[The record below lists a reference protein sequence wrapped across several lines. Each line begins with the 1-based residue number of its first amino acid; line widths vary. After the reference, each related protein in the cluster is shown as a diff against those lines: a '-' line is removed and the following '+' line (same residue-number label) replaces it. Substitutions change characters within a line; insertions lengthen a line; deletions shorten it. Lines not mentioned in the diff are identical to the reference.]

1 MRFTNLLFSLFALL
15 LATTGYSN
23 RIYLDY
29 DSGCMD
35 VYEYQFIGD
44 NSGKIQVVYHIKLND
59 REKVILETFINKDTR
74 LPKKPSKTR
83 SCGDLSINERT
94 VRQINSGDLD
104 LYILRKNGRNY
115 NVSMVKAARYAQV
128 SSSSTG
134 YSMPDARFSYKFSQP
149 ANGIDLASKGSNA
162 AVYFKGTLSHECP
175 KKYLFNKTSSSG
187 DRNYTEFIV
196 IPEIGIIEEKSGINE
211 NDAARN
217 VKTLI
222 KVNGKPVNDY
232 VQNYCSAMTR
242 NGSGKFFRGGAG
254 TVDDPSGPRPTKK
267 EFESSV
273 FQKPSLRTRIANA
286 KEHMNNTDTGTG
298 QTGTGTVVVTNNPP
312 VSASNCT
319 FYKDIDKGLY
329 FDWTTGALANG
340 SCGGNKYSN
349 GYLVGGPL
357 VNTNPNPPV
366 IITNPNPPVI
376 FTNPNPPVIIDPAP
390 PVVNTSDC
398 ANQSRYGVHVVQR
411 NETLYGIARIYG
423 VSHKDLIQW
432 NNLNRKGL
440 IQPCMQLLT
449 RANQPAAAPIETDYV
464 SQYHQVNQ
472 NETLYGIARKHGY
485 TVDRLRKMNGMGSS
499 DKLYV
504 GQQIKVSDCN
514 CPADSQLA
522 LGNTTRNTPT
532 SFNETG
538 GRINTS
544 GAITSNPVQ
553 RKYHVVK
560 ENDTVYSIAKK
571 YGVSVASLRSIND
584 LEENEIIIPY
594 QRIYLSN

>member
-23 RIYLDY
+23 RIYLDF

-44 NSGKIQVVYHIKLND
+44 NSGKIQMVYHIKLND

-83 SCGDLSINERT
+83 SCDDLSINERT

-115 NVSMVKAARYAQV
+115 NVSMVKVARYAQV

-175 KKYLFNKTSSSG
+175 KKYLFNKTSSNG
-187 DRNYTEFIV
+187 DKNYTEFII
-196 IPEIGIIEEKSGINE
+196 IPEVGIIEEKSGINE

-217 VKTLI
+217 VKTLV
-222 KVNGKPVNDY
+222 KVNGKPVNDF
-232 VQNYCSAMTR
+232 VQNYCYAMTR
-242 NGSGKFFRGGAG
+242 NGSGKFFSATG
-254 TVDDPSGPRPTKK
+254 TIDNPTGNRPTKR
-267 EFESSV
+267 ETESNI
-273 FQKPSLRTRIANA
+273 FQKPTLKDRIAAARAERDNP
-286 KEHMNNTDTGTG
+286 TTTTV
-298 QTGTGTVVVTNNPP
+298 TGTGTTTVVTNTPP
-312 VSASNCT
+312 YSGSLCT

-329 FDWTTGALANG
+329 FDRSTGALANG
-340 SCGGNKYSN
+340 SCGGNDYSN
-349 GYLVGGPL
+349 GYMIGGPL
-357 VNTNPNPPV
+357 VNTNTTTVITNPQPPV
-366 IITNPNPPVI
+366 IIHTDPSPPV
-376 FTNPNPPVIIDPAP
+376 VYDPAP
-390 PVVNTSDC
+390 PVLNSSNC

-423 VSHKDLIQW
+423 VSHKDLIRW
-432 NNLNRKGL
+432 NNLNSRGL
-440 IQPCMQLLT
+440 IKPCQQLLT
-449 RANQPAAAPIETDYV
+449 RAEQPAPAPIETDYV
-464 SQYHQVNQ
+464 SQFHVVSQ

-485 TVDRLRKMNGMGSS
+485 TVDRLRKINSMGNT

-514 CPADSQLA
+514 CPADSQVA
-522 LGNTTRNTPT
+522 FSGNGNVPT
-532 SFNETG
+532 AFNETG
-538 GRINTS
+538 GRIDTGTAATS
-544 GAITSNPVQ
+544 SSQ
-553 RKYHVVK
+553 RRYHVVK
-560 ENDTVYSIAKK
+560 ENDTIYSIAKK
-571 YGVSVASLRSIND
+571 HGISVASLRSIND
-584 LEENEIIIPY
+584 LEVNEIIIPY
-594 QRIYLSN
+594 QRIYLTQ

>member
-23 RIYLDY
+23 RIYLDF

-44 NSGKIQVVYHIKLND
+44 NSGKTQIVYHIKLND

-83 SCGDLSINERT
+83 SCDDLSINERT

-149 ANGIDLASKGSNA
+149 ANGIDLASRGSNA

-175 KKYLFNKTSSSG
+175 KKYLFTKTSSSG
-187 DRNYTEFIV
+187 DRNYSEFIV
-196 IPEIGIIEEKSGINE
+196 IPEIGIIEEKSGLNE

-217 VKTLI
+217 VKSLVR
-222 KVNGKPVNDY
+222 VNGKSVNDY
-232 VQNYCSAMTR
+232 VQNYCSAMSR
-242 NGSGKFFRGGAG
+242 NGSGKFFSGSG
-254 TVDDPSGPRPTKK
+254 TVDNPTGTRPTR
-267 EFESSV
+267 SS
-273 FQKPSLRTRIANA
+273 
-286 KEHMNNTDTGTG
+286 
-298 QTGTGTVVVTNNPP
+298 
-312 VSASNCT
+312 SNCT

-340 SCGGNKYSN
+340 SCGGNDYSN
-349 GYLVGGPL
+349 GYIVGGPL
-357 VNTNPNPPV
+357 VNTGSTVITNPNPPV

-376 FTNPNPPVIIDPAP
+376 IDPAP
-390 PVVNTSDC
+390 PVVVNVNPSNC
-398 ANQSRYGVHVVQR
+398 AYQSRYGVHVVQKD
-411 NETLYGIARIYG
+411 ETLYGIARIYG
-423 VSHKDLIQW
+423 VSHKDLIKW
-432 NNLNRKGL
+432 NNLSRKGL
-440 IQPCMQLLT
+440 IKPCMQLLT
-449 RANQPAAAPIETDYV
+449 RANQPAPAPIETDYV
-464 SQYHQVNQ
+464 SQYHQVSQ

-514 CPADSQLA
+514 CPADSQVA
-522 LGNTTRNTPT
+522 YSGATNAPT
-532 SFNETG
+532 VYNEAG
-538 GRINTS
+538 GRINTGS
-544 GAITSNPVQ
+544 TVSTPVQ

-560 ENDTVYSIAKK
+560 ENDTIYSIAKK
-571 YGVSVASLRSIND
+571 HGVSVASLRSIND

>member
-23 RIYLDY
+23 RIYLDF

-44 NSGKIQVVYHIKLND
+44 NSGKIQLVYHIKLND
-59 REKVILETFINKDTR
+59 REKVILETFIDKDTR

-104 LYILRKNGRNY
+104 LYILRKNGRNF
-115 NVSMVKAARYAQV
+115 NVSMVRKARYAQV
-128 SSSSTG
+128 SSSTTG

-175 KKYLFNKTSSSG
+175 KKYLFNKTSSNG
-187 DRNYTEFIV
+187 DRNYTEFII

-217 VKTLI
+217 VKTLV
-222 KVNGKPVNDY
+222 KVNGKPVNDF
-232 VQNYCSAMTR
+232 VQNYCSAMSR
-242 NGSGKFFRGGAG
+242 NGSGKFFRAGAG
-254 TVDDPSGPRPTKK
+254 TVDNPSGPRPTKA
-267 EFESSV
+267 ETESSI
-273 FQKPSLRTRIANA
+273 FQKPSLRDRVTAVNEERNRV
-286 KEHMNNTDTGTG
+286 NTGT
-298 QTGTGTVVVTNNPP
+298 TVVTNNPP
-312 VSASNCT
+312 VSTSNCT

-340 SCGGNKYSN
+340 SCGGNDYSN
-349 GYLVGGPL
+349 GNLIGGPL
-357 VNTNPNPPV
+357 VRTNTTVVVTDPNPPV
-366 IITNPNPPVI
+366 IITNP
-376 FTNPNPPVIIDPAP
+376 AP
-390 PVVNTSDC
+390 TTTWVEPTPVVNSSNC
-398 ANQSRYGVHVVQR
+398 AYQSRYGVHVVQKD
-411 NETLYGIARIYG
+411 ETLYGIARIYG
-423 VSHKDLIQW
+423 VSHKDLIKW

-440 IQPCMQLLT
+440 IKPCMQLLT
-449 RANQPAAAPIETDYV
+449 RANQPAPTPIETDYV
-464 SQYHQVNQ
+464 SQYHEVRQ

-485 TVDRLRKMNGMGSS
+485 TVDRLRKMNGMGGS

-514 CPADSQLA
+514 CPADSQVA
-522 LGNTTRNTPT
+522 FSGNVPT
-532 SFNETG
+532 AFNETG
-538 GRINTS
+538 GRINTGS
-544 GAITSNPVQ
+544 VVTSTPAQ

-560 ENDTVYSIAKK
+560 ENDTIYSIAKK
-571 YGVSVASLRSIND
+571 HGVSVASLRLIND

>member
-44 NSGKIQVVYHIKLND
+44 NSGKTQIVYHIKLND
-59 REKVILETFINKDTR
+59 REKIILETFINKDTR

-104 LYILRKNGRNY
+104 LYILRKNGRNF

-187 DRNYTEFIV
+187 DRNYTEFII
-196 IPEIGIIEEKSGINE
+196 IPEVGIIEEKSGLNE

-217 VKTLI
+217 VKSLV
-222 KVNGKPVNDY
+222 KVNGRSVEDF
-232 VQNYCSAMTR
+232 VQNYCASINR
-242 NGSGKFFRGGAG
+242 NGAGKFYRAGTG
-254 TVDDPSGPRPTKK
+254 TVDNPSGPRPSKS
-267 EFESSV
+267 EFESNI
-273 FQKPSLRTRIANA
+273 FRQPTIKDRISAIEEV
-286 KEHMNNTDTGTG
+286 KERVRNEQNN
-298 QTGTGTVVVTNNPP
+298 TGTGTVVTNNPP
-312 VSASNCT
+312 VTTSDCT

-340 SCGGNKYSN
+340 SCGGNVFSN
-349 GYLVGGPL
+349 GYIVGGPL
-357 VNTNPNPPV
+357 ANSGTTVVTNPQPPV

-376 FTNPNPPVIIDPAP
+376 IDPAL
-390 PVVNTSDC
+390 PVVNESNC
-398 ANQSRYGVHVVQR
+398 AYQSRYGVHVVQK

-423 VSHKDLIQW
+423 VSHKDLIKW
-432 NNLNRKGL
+432 NNLSRKGV

-449 RANQPAAAPIETDYV
+449 RASQPAAAPIETDYV
-464 SQYHQVNQ
+464 SQYHTVSA

-485 TVDRLRKMNGMGSS
+485 TVDRLRKMNGMGVS
-499 DKLYV
+499 DKLYI

-514 CPADSQLA
+514 CPADSQVA
-522 LGNTTRNTPT
+522 FSGNVPT
-532 SFNETG
+532 AFNENG

-544 GAITSNPVQ
+544 ATVSTPVQ
-553 RKYHVVK
+553 RRYHVVK
-560 ENDTVYSIAKK
+560 ENDTIYSIAKK
-571 YGVSVASLRSIND
+571 HGVSVASLRSIND